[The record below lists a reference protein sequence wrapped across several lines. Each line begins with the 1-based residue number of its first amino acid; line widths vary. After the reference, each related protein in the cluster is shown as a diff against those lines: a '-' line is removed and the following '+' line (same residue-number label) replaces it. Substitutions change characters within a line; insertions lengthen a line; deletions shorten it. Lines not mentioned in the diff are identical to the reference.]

1 MTKQEFK
8 ALETVCKKNW
18 RALAKSGDNRKP
30 DDLNRY
36 YLFCP
41 ACDVAYNVRLRQNL
55 PHEQICLF
63 CPIVVWRDGA
73 RKQEKMHKDQFA
85 MCEFGKFPYYRDWNK
100 ADSTQ
105 ARRFAAAKIAKMR
118 WEWIPEYEN
127 IYKEQEEQP
136 WPISKQ

>member
-1 MTKQEFK
+1 
-8 ALETVCKKNW
+8 
-18 RALAKSGDNRKP
+18 
-30 DDLNRY
+30 
-36 YLFCP
+36 
-41 ACDVAYNVRLRQNL
+41 VAYNVRLRQNL

-73 RKQEKMHKDQFA
+73 RKQEKMHKDQFT
-85 MCEFGKFPYYRDWNK
+85 MCEFGKFPYYRDWSK